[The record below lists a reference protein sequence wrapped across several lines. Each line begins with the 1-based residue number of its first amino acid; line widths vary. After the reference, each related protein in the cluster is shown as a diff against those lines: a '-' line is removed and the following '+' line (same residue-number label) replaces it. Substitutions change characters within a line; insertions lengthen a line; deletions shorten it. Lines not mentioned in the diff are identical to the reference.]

1 MRISTNQ
8 IYDSGIRGMQTAQSA
23 VYKSQNQIAADRRV
37 LKPSDD
43 PIAAAQ
49 AVVVSQSKSV
59 NAQYQVNQQSAKN
72 QLALVDKQLSAVTD
86 ALQNVRGNLVKAG
99 STATLTSDDRESIAD
114 ELESNLSEL
123 MGLANGTD
131 AQGDYLFSGYQGD
144 TQPFA
149 LDAAGEVQYQG
160 DAGLRRLQV
169 SAARQI
175 GVSVSG
181 YDVFMDGKNGNGTFS
196 ASTGGVVDISGGTPG
211 AMLDSDG
218 NPIEI
223 VNQGSATISA
233 GSVSSQQKWTN
244 ALNDTDAGLPIQI
257 VFSTDAASGEL
268 QYQIYDTVG
277 GLSAAQTYVDGQAI
291 SLVTA
296 NGVDFGAQVVISG
309 TPYGGSATL
318 QNGDS
323 FTISPSTPQSVFT
336 TIQNAITALRT
347 GIETSDDPAT
357 APANYTST
365 QMLNDI
371 SAQLGNVDLAME
383 NVATAQS
390 LIGSNAKEVEDL
402 TSTSEDVAILYA
414 STLSDLR
421 DLDYTEAYSTYTKQ
435 QVTLQAAQQSFMKM
449 SGKSLFDYL

>member
-8 IYDSGIRGMQTAQSA
+8 IYDSGIRGMQIAQSA

-37 LKPSDD
+37 LRPSDD

-49 AVVVSQSKSV
+49 AVVVSQSQSV
-59 NAQYQVNQQSAKN
+59 NEQYQVNQQSAKN
-72 QLALVDKQLSAVTD
+72 QLALFDKQLSAVTD

-144 TQPFA
+144 TQPFV
-149 LDAAGEVQYQG
+149 LDADGKVQYVG

-196 ASTGGVVDISGGTPG
+196 ASTSGVVDLSGGTPT
-211 AMLDSDG
+211 AITDG
-218 NPIEI
+218 NGNAI

-233 GSVSSQQKWTN
+233 GSVSSQRKWTS
-244 ALNDTDAGLPIQI
+244 ALDDTDAGLPIQI
-257 VFSTDAASGEL
+257 VFSTDATSGEL

-277 GLSAAQTYVDGQAI
+277 GFSAAQTYVDGQAI

-336 TIQNAITALRT
+336 TIQNAITALRS
-347 GIETSDDPAT
+347 GIETSDDPAA

-371 SAQLGNVDLAME
+371 SAQLGNIDLAMD